1 MKDYISAQISE
12 AQGVMSAML
21 ADRALLG
28 AVEAAAGACIT
39 SLQGGG
45 KILLAGNGGSA
56 ADAQH
61 IAGEFVSR
69 FAFDRPG
76 LPAIALTTDTSILT
90 AIGNDYGYEKLFARQ
105 VQAHGNDGDI
115 FIGYSTSG
123 KSPNILRAFEEA
135 RTKGLVC
142 VGLAGNRGGPM
153 RELCDFLLEVPSGVT
168 PKIQEGHLVLGHILC
183 GLVENAIFKATA

>member
-1 MKDYISAQISE
+1 MKEYISGQIAE
-12 AQGVMSAML
+12 AQRVMSAML
-21 ADRALLG
+21 ADEVLLST
-28 AVEAAAGACIT
+28 VEAAAGACIDCM
-39 SLQGGG
+39 QRGG
-45 KILLAGNGGSA
+45 KIILAGNGGSA

-69 FAFDRPG
+69 FAFDRPA

-90 AIGNDYGYEKLFARQ
+90 AIGNDYGYEKLFSRQ
-105 VQAHGNDGDI
+105 VQAHGNKDDV

-135 RTKGLVC
+135 RAKGLVC
-142 VGLAGNRGGPM
+142 VGLTGNRGGPM
-153 RELCDFLLEVPSGVT
+153 RELCDYLLEVPSSDT

-183 GLVENAIFKATA
+183 GLVEDRLFTRPA